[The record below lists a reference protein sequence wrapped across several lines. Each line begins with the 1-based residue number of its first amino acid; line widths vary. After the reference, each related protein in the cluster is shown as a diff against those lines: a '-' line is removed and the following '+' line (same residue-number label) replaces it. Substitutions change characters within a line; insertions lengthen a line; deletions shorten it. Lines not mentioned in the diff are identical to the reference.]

1 MMICRRE
8 RPKGK
13 GGLKK
18 ASLIAKHVGGAV
30 SCHVAAAA
38 GFFFIMSPFLEEEG
52 ISRFGRL
59 PLGKVILFPLLE
71 GEEIFDD

>member
-8 RPKGK
+8 RPK

-30 SCHVAAAA
+30 SCHVVA
-38 GFFFIMSPFLEEEG
+38 GFFLIMSPFLEEEG
-52 ISRFGRL
+52 ILSRFGRL